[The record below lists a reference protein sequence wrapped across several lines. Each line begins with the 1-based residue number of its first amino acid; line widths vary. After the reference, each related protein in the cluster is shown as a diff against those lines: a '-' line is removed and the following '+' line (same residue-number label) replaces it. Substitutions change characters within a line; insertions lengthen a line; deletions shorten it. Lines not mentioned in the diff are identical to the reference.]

1 MKQLFQLFSFSLM
14 LCCLLGGVNVK
25 AQICENFNNQS
36 VGSWVGQ
43 DANVSIQNGA
53 LRADD
58 RVGDSWLRNTSY
70 NNTNINCGTICYDFN
85 IINDGNPGI
94 VSQVTTQIRIYVNA
108 VNSANSLNAT
118 FILNTSITENSGW
131 VNICVPINP
140 IAPGAPLPGNNQ
152 GQWTMANTAQ
162 WNTLVQTFTGVAF
175 KVDIAGATLQTDA
188 IGIDNFCIIP
198 NPPVSANFTL
208 NTNCNNGSYSVNTQA
223 ATQGQVNNNSWTLMQ
238 TNTPNV
244 TTGGVQVGNIQTGN
258 TATFNNLQASS
269 FYYIQHSVTDLCG
282 NVVVS
287 TQVVPYHEIASIF
300 NLEDE
305 NGITQTEFCYGEDIY
320 LDGTATY
327 GENAY
332 KIYRNRRPIGYTPG
346 FNQFYESPW
355 FTNTQAGLINLS
367 EIFANQN
374 NYFDPGYEYQIT
386 LAVQNVAACVNWI
399 IAVDTI
405 SVVCCEDSISAKF
418 GYQLTQNNVIRV
430 EEADFDT
437 YENINATH
445 TWTILSGP
453 TINGPY
459 TYLTTFSGTS
469 FDYAAAPGLHYFVIH
484 SVKTECGEICYGNAV
499 PVSKSAGDRD
509 GICELCGPIDCDF
522 LSKICQAPAELK
534 GKCLSDPFNPGVIQQ
549 LLTWAYVANATQYQV
564 EVVFNSNRCCRSTN
578 PSVTYTYTV
587 NTNSLDLNTVVVPLG
602 WDCLSWRVGTTCI
615 NEETAWSEYQC
626 FEGCKTGER
635 TDGQQYQSP
644 TATLTPNPATNEVT
658 LRFETDFTGSLQ
670 LIDALGRTVASRQE
684 TTTRTVQFNLEQ
696 VSPGIYWIIARDENG
711 VQPYKLIKK

>member
-1 MKQLFQLFSFSLM
+1 MKQLFQLFSYSLF

-25 AQICENFNNQS
+25 AQSCEFFNNQS
-36 VGSWVGQ
+36 VGAWIGQ
-43 DANVSIQNGA
+43 EANVSVQNGA
-53 LRADD
+53 LRATD
-58 RVGDSWLRNTSY
+58 RGGDSWLTNTSY
-70 NNTNINCGTICYDFN
+70 NCNNINCSTICYSYD
-85 IINDGNPGI
+85 IVQDGELGNTTP
-94 VSQVTTQIRIYVNA
+94 VFTQIRIYSGD
-108 VNSANSLNAT
+108 VNSGNGLRAT
-118 FILNTSITENSGW
+118 FTLNQPITEQNNW

-140 IAPGAPLPGNNQ
+140 IAPNAPLPANTQ
-152 GQWTMANTAQ
+152 GQWQMTNPAQ
-162 WNTLVQTFTGVAF
+162 WNTLVQTFVGVAF
-175 KVDIAGATLQTDA
+175 KVDVVGADA
-188 IGIDNFCIIP
+188 HSEDIRIDNFCITP
-198 NPPVSANFTL
+198 NPPVNANFTL
-208 NTNCNNGSYSVNTQA
+208 NTNCNNGAYSVNTQA
-223 ATQGQVNNNSWTLMQ
+223 TTQGQVLNNSWTLMQ

-244 TTGGVQVGNIQTGN
+244 TTGGVQVGNVQTGN
-258 TATFNNLQASS
+258 TATFNNLQVTS

-305 NGITQTEFCYGEDIY
+305 NGITKTEFCYGEDIF
-320 LDGTATY
+320 LDGTASY

-386 LAVQNVAACVNWI
+386 LAIQNVAACVNWI

-430 EEADFDT
+430 EETDFNT

-453 TINGPY
+453 TLNGPY

-469 FDYAAAPGLHYFVIH
+469 FDYAAAPGLYFVIH
-484 SVKTECGEICYGNAV
+484 SVKTECGEVCYGNPV

-509 GICELCGPIDCDF
+509 EICELCGIIDCDF

-549 LLTWAYVANATQYQV
+549 LLTWASVANATQYQV
-564 EVVFNSNRCCRSTN
+564 EVIFNSDKCCRSSN
-578 PSVTYTYTV
+578 PSVTYTYNV

-602 WDCLSWRVGTTCI
+602 WDCLSWRVGAVC
-615 NEETAWSEYQC
+615 NGEETVWSEYQC

-658 LRFETDFTGSLQ
+658 LRFENDFTGSIQ
-670 LIDALGRTVASRQE
+670 LMDALGRTVETRQE

-696 VSPGIYWIIARDENG
+696 VSPGIYWIIARDEKG
-711 VQPYKLIKK
+711 VQPYKLMKK